1 VLIFRSRLLNLIKST
16 FYILLYTPYVVA
28 FHFERTKIC
37 FLLIFANLSGLSLVP
52 LLSTLKVFNYYYY
65 YYLIAY
71 FFYISNVVPLPSSLS
86 ANPPIPFPLPFA
98 SKRVLL
104 HPLTHSHLTTLAS
117 P

>member
-1 VLIFRSRLLNLIKST
+1 MLIFRSRLLNLIKST

-71 FFYISNVVPLPSSLS
+71 FFYISNVVPLPSFPRSRRSLCSTNFPGTQRS
-86 ANPPIPFPLPFA
+86 AWD
-98 SKRVLL
+98 
-104 HPLTHSHLTTLAS
+104 
-117 P
+117 